1 MRQLAALSLMV
12 ICVLSIASHASGQQV
27 GTLRCLDALQPA
39 YAATDSPGELGALIA
54 AVRNA
59 RVTSS
64 ARQVRP
70 QVISVEAP
78 SSSLLIPA
86 AGNLA
91 GGGGTYFRSDVTLAN
106 YRTADQRVAIGW
118 LQAGQDNTNQ
128 AVQYFTLPALT
139 TTAIQDFVNVSLHK
153 TGLGAIVVIS
163 VDSQGNT
170 DTSGN
175 IDGYSRIW
183 TPQPGSAGTVSQNF
197 TSISLQDSIGSLTAN
212 ALGLRQDSGFR
223 VGAGVVNLDSVPHS
237 WTIRSIATGAATTLT
252 VPAYSL
258 VQTTLP
264 NGFGSPAGNVS
275 LTFNSDGSGFW
286 WSAYASSTDNVTGDG
301 WVSRA
306 TQ

>member
-1 MRQLAALSLMV
+1 M
-12 ICVLSIASHASGQQV
+12 
-27 GTLRCLDALQPA
+27 
-39 YAATDSPGELGALIA
+39 
-54 AVRNA
+54 
-59 RVTSS
+59 
-64 ARQVRP
+64 
-70 QVISVEAP
+70 ISVEAP

-91 GGGGTYFRSDVTLAN
+91 GGNGTYFRSDVTLAN
-106 YRTADQRVAIGW
+106 YRTSDQRVAIGW
-118 LQAGQDNTNQ
+118 LQAGQDNTHQ
-128 AVQYFTLPALT
+128 GVQYFTLPAQT
-139 TTAIQDFVNVSLHK
+139 TTAVQDFVNVSLNK
-153 TGLGAIVVIS
+153 TGLGAIVVIA

-170 DTSGN
+170 DSSGN

-197 TSISLQDSIGSLTAN
+197 TSISLQDSIGSLTAH

-223 VGAGVVNLDSVPHS
+223 VGAGVVNLDTVQHS
-237 WTIRSIATGAATTLT
+237 WTIKSIATGATTTIT
-252 VPAYSL
+252 VPPYSV

-275 LTFNSDGSGFW
+275 LNFNADGSGFW
-286 WSAYASSTDNVTGDG
+286 WSGFASSTDNVTGDG